1 MIPLEVVS
9 LVNPAFLVADSV
21 AVLLEICQLVATLRS
36 PATMLAKRL
45 LAIVGRGL
53 LPSETSSSTPYIPKP
68 NVHVL
73 VLRCLHTLPVAIWD
87 GHLGVTEMEIL
98 MEGLN
103 SSDDTIRRSVSRST
117 VRSVLNFQTLRL
129 LKRLSEELLEA
140 SLNNHLRALKTSS
153 DLSLPLHVPTSL
165 EEKTIAGR
173 LETSGRALEVIE
185 IMYRDKDTYV
195 VEEGDNGDDGSRC
208 ARAFVLILV
217 ALNEGVLSSAATPEA
232 SDRSHKGQVWEEGLR
247 RMSRILED
255 SESLMQVRL
264 LIVQVQT
271 LSEWPLPLA
280 YCVQGSAVRRWP
292 CCAVRHLLG
301 DHWLLGSPRMRCRC
315 FWQIWQ
321 TLAVS
326 DGTRQPQ

>member
-9 LVNPAFLVADSV
+9 LVNPALLVADSL
-21 AVLLEICQLVATLRS
+21 AILLEMCQLVATVRS
-36 PATMLAKRL
+36 PATMLVKRL
-45 LAIVGRGL
+45 LAIIGHGL

-87 GHLGVTEMEIL
+87 GYLGMTEMEVL

-103 SSDDTIRRSVSRST
+103 SPDETIRRSVSRST
-117 VRSVLNFQTLRL
+117 VRSVLNIQTLRL
-129 LKRLSEELLEA
+129 LKRLSPELLEA
-140 SLNNHLRALKTSS
+140 SLNNHLRALRTST
-153 DLSLPLHVPTSL
+153 DLSLPLHAPSSL

-173 LETSGRALEVIE
+173 LETSGRALEVVE
-185 IMYRDKDTYV
+185 IMYCDKDTYA
-195 VEEGDNGDDGSRC
+195 VEKGDNGDDGGRC
-208 ARAFVLILV
+208 ARAFVQILV
-217 ALNEGVLSSAATPEA
+217 ALNEGVLNSAATPE
-232 SDRSHKGQVWEEGLR
+232 SSGRSHKGQVWEEGLR

-264 LIVQVQT
+264 LIVQVQL
-271 LSEWPLPLA
+271 LSEWPSPLA
-280 YCVQGSAVRRWP
+280 YCVQGSVVRRWP

-301 DHWLLGSPRMRCRC
+301 VHWILGSPRMPCRC